1 MPKKELNNASSSE
14 MIGFGQTKEKT
25 AELEELYRNMVELAP
40 DGIVTTDTK
49 GVITSCNTAM
59 ARMLGY
65 SRDELVGKHFA
76 RLGALRLEDVPK
88 YLKLFKDILGGKAN
102 ESIEVTLHRKD
113 RTLIYADV
121 RVSLLKMGSKTVL
134 QASMR
139 DITDRKRMEEETGE
153 LYRNLIELSP
163 DSILT
168 VDMKGMIILCNA
180 AVTGMLGYSK
190 DEIVGRHFSKLGAV
204 RLRDV
209 PKYMKLFSSVLAGK
223 LTEPLELA
231 FQRKDGALRLVDV
244 RVSLLKMGDKTIIQ
258 ATLRDVTERRQME
271 REIQEKN
278 KQLDAQNEELRS
290 ANEELQATEEELRAT
305 NEELQSAFDELKKAS
320 AYSDGLLENMNDG
333 LGVLDLEGKVID
345 VNNALQGMLGLKK
358 EEIVGLPLVQL
369 LSPTVEPAE
378 IEKISANVAQVMS
391 GAPVGAIEM
400 AITAKDGTEVTL
412 SATPSVVRDAKGNPI
427 MLFAVMRDITEHKR
441 MEQEIRDRNEQLEV
455 QNEELRATEEE
466 LRATNEELQAVND
479 ELREA
484 QEQLIRS
491 EKLAAIGQLASGVGH
506 ELRNPL
512 GAIKNAVFYVKRRV
526 TKTDLPATEPRV
538 VEFLNIIDEEVDA
551 ANKVITDL
559 LGFSRVAKPTVSPVN
574 VAGVIEDALRHTPQP
589 ENIDLVKHID
599 DNLPMVTV
607 DADQIRQVFI
617 NIILN
622 AQQAMSEGGHLD
634 IRTRSKEKYVE
645 VEFTDTGSGIP
656 ESVMNKIFDPLF
668 TTKAKGIGL
677 GLSVC
682 KSILEK
688 HGGGIRVESEAGRG
702 TTFVIS
708 LPTQ

>member
-14 MIGFGQTKEKT
+14 MIGFEQTKEQT

-59 ARMLGY
+59 TRMLGY

-88 YLKLFKDILGGKAN
+88 YLKLFKDILGGKASK
-102 ESIEVTLHRKD
+102 SIEVTLHRKD
-113 RTLIYADV
+113 RTLIFA
-121 RVSLLKMGSKTVL
+121 
-134 QASMR
+134 
-139 DITDRKRMEEETGE
+139 
-153 LYRNLIELSP
+153 
-163 DSILT
+163 
-168 VDMKGMIILCNA
+168 
-180 AVTGMLGYSK
+180 
-190 DEIVGRHFSKLGAV
+190 
-204 RLRDV
+204 
-209 PKYMKLFSSVLAGK
+209 
-223 LTEPLELA
+223 
-231 FQRKDGALRLVDV
+231 DV

-258 ATLRDVTERRQME
+258 ATLKDVTERRQME

-378 IEKISANVAQVMS
+378 IEKISANVGQVMS

-400 AITAKDGTEVTL
+400 VITAKDGTEVTL

-441 MEQEIRDRNEQLEV
+441 MEQEIRDRSEQLEV

-466 LRATNEELQAVND
+466 LRATNEELQAAND

-574 VAGVIEDALRHTPQP
+574 VAGVIEDALRYTPQP

-688 HGGGIRVESEAGRG
+688 HGGGIWVESEAGRG
-702 TTFVIS
+702 TTFTIS

>member
-1 MPKKELNNASSSE
+1 MSSKGEALNAVSISDVPGSK
-14 MIGFGQTKEKT
+14 QTEEQT
-25 AELEELYRNMVELAP
+25 AELEELHRNMVELAP
-40 DGIVTTDTK
+40 DGIVTTNAK

-59 ARMLGY
+59 TRMLGY

-76 RLGALRLEDVPK
+76 RLGVLRLEDVPK
-88 YLKLFKDILGGKAN
+88 YLKLFKNILGGKAS

-121 RVSLLKMGSKTVL
+121 RVSLFKMGSKTVL

-139 DITDRKRMEEETGE
+139 DITDRKRMEEETRE

-180 AVTGMLGYSK
+180 AVTAMLGYSK

-223 LTEPLELA
+223 VTEPLELA
-231 FQRKDGALRLVDV
+231 FQRRDRALRLADV
-244 RVSLLKMGDKTIIQ
+244 RVSLLKMGSKTIIQ

-271 REIQEKN
+271 SEIQEKN
-278 KQLDAQNEELRS
+278 EQLDAQNEELRS
-290 ANEELQATEEELRAT
+290 ANEELQATEEELRTT
-305 NEELQSAFDELKKAS
+305 NEELQ
-320 AYSDGLLENMNDG
+320 
-333 LGVLDLEGKVID
+333 
-345 VNNALQGMLGLKK
+345 
-358 EEIVGLPLVQL
+358 
-369 LSPTVEPAE
+369 
-378 IEKISANVAQVMS
+378 
-391 GAPVGAIEM
+391 
-400 AITAKDGTEVTL
+400 TA
-412 SATPSVVRDAKGNPI
+412 
-427 MLFAVMRDITEHKR
+427 
-441 MEQEIRDRNEQLEV
+441 
-455 QNEELRATEEE
+455 
-466 LRATNEELQAVND
+466 ND

-512 GAIKNAVFYVKRRV
+512 GAIKNAAFYVRRRIA
-526 TKTDLPATEPRV
+526 KTELPTTEPRV
-538 VEFLNIIDEEVDA
+538 LEFLNIIDEEVDA

-559 LGFSRVAKPTVSPVN
+559 LGFSRVAKPTVSPVSI
-574 VAGVIEDALRHTPQP
+574 AGVIEDTLNHTPPP
-589 ENIDLVKHID
+589 ENVAITKDID
-599 DNLPMVTV
+599 DNLPMVMV
-607 DADQIRQVFI
+607 DADQIRQVFV
-617 NIILN
+617 NIVLN
-622 AQQAMSEGGHLD
+622 AQQAMTEDGHLD
-634 IRTRSKEKYVE
+634 IRARSRGEFVE

-656 ESVMNKIFDPLF
+656 ETDINKIFDPLF

-682 KSILEK
+682 KSILER
-688 HGGGIRVESEAGRG
+688 HGGDIRVESVEGKG
-702 TTFVIS
+702 STFTVS
-708 LPTQ
+708 LPSQEMSKGS